1 MSSLTLEAGHV
12 GSKTQ
17 EEKGDMKN
25 GGLPLSEKGGF
36 LTSQNGEIVHTVRSI
51 DGGKRKNVSWMQM
64 AVLSIIMQ
72 NIREGC

>member
-51 DGGKRKNVSWMQM
+51 DGGKRKNEKGFKDLTVKP
-64 AVLSIIMQ
+64 
-72 NIREGC
+72 IRILQAN